1 MKPNSLLTGGKIRID
16 VGRLLMVPAACA
28 ILVIDAVSLK
38 HSATSNGI
46 DPLRLVGAVLV
57 LAFYAVLIWCYL
69 RRIPATA
76 TSASFT
82 GHAAAIAA
90 TWLSFVFPLVRGAPP
105 GSVQQAASDVLLVCG
120 SAWSVWSLRF
130 LGRNVSVLAQA
141 RSVVDRGP
149 YRWVRHPLYTG
160 EIISSLGVAL
170 AMNSVAA
177 LGCWLVLC
185 GLQVYR
191 AMREEQLL
199 VLALP
204 AYREYRARTGALLP
218 GVFWRRTRSRSSV
231 SSAPLVNEVQPST
244 LK

>member
-1 MKPNSLLTGGKIRID
+1 MKPGIPAADGRSRID

-28 ILVIDAVSLK
+28 ILVLDAVSLK

-57 LAFYAVLIWCYL
+57 LSFYAVLIWCYL

-160 EIISSLGVAL
+160 EIVSSLGVAL
-170 AMNSVAA
+170 AMNSLAA
-177 LGCWLVLC
+177 LACWLVLC

-191 AMREEQLL
+191 ALREEEVLL
-199 VLALP
+199 NALP
-204 AYREYRARTGALLP
+204 DYREYRLRTAALVP
-218 GVFWRRTRSRSSV
+218 GVFWRRARSAATGS
-231 SSAPLVNEVQPST
+231 
-244 LK
+244 